1 MNLIETSDLLKESD
15 GLNRFGGSLVARMV
29 MYIMRLNK
37 INKLYSDVYDEDPN
51 AFLDRLI
58 EALGVT
64 IEINEEDFQ
73 KIPADGAFI
82 TISNHPFGGLDG
94 IILIKLLSKV
104 RPDYKV
110 MANFLLK
117 KIVPIKDYF

>member
-1 MNLIETSDLLKESD
+1 MNLIETSDLLKASD

-64 IEINEEDFQ
+64 IEIFRKYLQTEPLLQF
-73 KIPADGAFI
+73 P
-82 TISNHPFGGLDG
+82 
-94 IILIKLLSKV
+94 IILSVGLTVL
-104 RPDYKV
+104 
-110 MANFLLK
+110 F
-117 KIVPIKDYF
+117 